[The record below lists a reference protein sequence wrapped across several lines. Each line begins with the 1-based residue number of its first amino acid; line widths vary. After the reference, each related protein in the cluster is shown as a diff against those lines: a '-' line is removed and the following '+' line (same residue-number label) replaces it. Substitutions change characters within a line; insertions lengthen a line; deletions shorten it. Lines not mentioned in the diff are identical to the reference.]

1 MTWLK
6 TALLLVLLMF
16 LTACANKMGLRDE
29 FDKSVKGYNRMLRWH
44 EVENAGMTYLDKDL
58 RDEFMRKAEALRNR
72 GVTMT
77 DFRILTS
84 ECLPEKKS
92 GEVIAEFEY
101 FILPSNKLK
110 SLTYRQEW
118 VYQDL
123 LSSWKLKSGLPAFD

>member
-6 TALLLVLLMF
+6 MAVLLVSVMILS
-16 LTACANKMGLRDE
+16 ACANMMGMRDE
-29 FDKSVKGYNRMLRWH
+29 FDKSVKSYNRMLRWH
-44 EVENAGMTYLDKDL
+44 EIENAGMTYLDKDL
-58 RDEFMRKAEALRNR
+58 RDDFMKKAETLRNR
-72 GVTMT
+72 GVTMA

-84 ECLPEKKS
+84 ECFPEKKS